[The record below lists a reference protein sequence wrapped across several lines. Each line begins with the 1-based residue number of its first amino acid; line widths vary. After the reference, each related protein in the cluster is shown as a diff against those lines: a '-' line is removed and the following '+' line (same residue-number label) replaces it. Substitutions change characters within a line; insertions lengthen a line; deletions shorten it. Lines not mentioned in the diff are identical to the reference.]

1 MATGTLIYEGKAKK
15 IYTTGHPDEVLQYF
29 KDDATAFNAQKRG
42 TIVEKGIINNKV
54 SERLFRLL
62 EQSGV
67 PTHFVER
74 KSDREMLTKK
84 VTIVPVE
91 VVVRNVVAGSLA
103 KRLGLKEGDRIHPPI
118 VEWYYKNDALGDPL
132 VADDHVRLLKLAT
145 PEQLTEIRRLALK
158 VNGVLQ
164 PFFAERRMWQ
174 FVLAIEGLKDTC
186 EHFNIPIVSGNVSFY
201 NETNGLSIYPTPML
215 GMVGLIEEAARAM
228 TQWFRDDGDAIV
240 LLGQTRDDL
249 GGSEYL
255 KVLQHRE
262 QGSPPLLNLDTEKA
276 LHAFALKVIHGAIGR
291 SGPVA
296 RTGGRD
302 GPEIPTAEIGREH

>member
-15 IYTTGHPDEVLQYF
+15 IFTTGHPDEVLQYF

-84 VTIVPVE
+84 VAIVPIE

-103 KRLGLKEGDRIHPPI
+103 KRLGLKEGEAILPPI

-132 VADDHVRLLKLAT
+132 IADDHVRLLNLAT
-145 PEQLTEIRRLALK
+145 PEQLVEIRRLALT
-158 VNGVLQ
+158 VNSVLQ
-164 PFFAERRMWQ
+164 PFFAERRMILVD
-174 FVLAIEGLKDTC
+174 FKLEFGLHNGRLILADEISPDTC
-186 EHFNIPIVSGNVSFY
+186 RFWDQATKESMDKDRFRKD
-201 NETNGLSIYPTPML
+201 L
-215 GMVGLIEEAARAM
+215 GKIEEAYHE
-228 TQWFRDDGDAIV
+228 V
-240 LLGQTRDDL
+240 LRRVCG
-249 GGSEYL
+249 
-255 KVLQHRE
+255 
-262 QGSPPLLNLDTEKA
+262 
-276 LHAFALKVIHGAIGR
+276 
-291 SGPVA
+291 
-296 RTGGRD
+296 
-302 GPEIPTAEIGREH
+302 